1 MSPPSLEIDWGRWL
15 RPGDHLV
22 CSHMSSQPRALL
34 QSLLQHRPVM
44 PLSLMLGVAFS
55 PDMSAAPDV
64 WHLQGL
70 GAMGSG
76 SVVASQRALSLST
89 LTYGAYEQVYAQ
101 ARWPVDVVLV
111 SLSRDPQGRL
121 YLGASH
127 GAALAAARRA
137 RVVLAEINAQAPCL
151 LGSQWPADV
160 PIHAQWDTAYA
171 PPELSAGPA
180 GAAEQTIGQHL
191 AARVPEGACLQ
202 VGIGGLPSA
211 LLECLSGHRR
221 LGVHSG
227 MYGQAM
233 HRLLLSGAIDN
244 SEKSIDRGL
253 CVIGCVAG
261 PADFLA
267 QTDQHPALRLRS
279 PAYTHEALNIQAIS
293 NFFSLNTA
301 LEVDLLGQVNAEAI
315 VDEHGRWRY
324 VGGIGGLPEFARAAM
339 RAPAGQSVIAL
350 PARTPRGRSRIVA
363 KLSGPATL
371 AASDADLIVTE
382 HGVAELRHASVDQRV
397 MRMVAIA
404 DPIER
409 PALLA
414 QARAIG
420 WL

>member
-1 MSPPSLEIDWGRWL
+1 
-15 RPGDHLV
+15 
-22 CSHMSSQPRALL
+22 MSSQPRALL

-44 PLSLMLGVAFS
+44 PLNLMLGVAFS

-64 WHLQGL
+64 WQLQGL

-89 LTYGAYEQVYAQ
+89 LTYSAYEQVYAQ
-101 ARWPVDVVLV
+101 ALWPVDVVLV

-137 RVVLAEINAQAPCL
+137 RVVLAEVNTQAPCL
-151 LGSQWPADV
+151 LDSQWPADV
-160 PIHAQWDTAYA
+160 PIHAQWDTAYV
-171 PPELSAGPA
+171 PPELSAGPP
-180 GAAEQTIGQHL
+180 GAAEQAIGQHL

-202 VGIGGLPSA
+202 VGIGSLPSA

-233 HRLLLSGAIDN
+233 HRLLQCGAIDN
-244 SEKSIDRGL
+244 SAKAIDRGL

-261 PADFLA
+261 PAEFLA
-267 QTDQHPALRLRS
+267 QTDLHPALRLRS

-315 VDEHGRWRY
+315 VDAHGHWRY

-363 KLSGPATL
+363 RLSGPATL

-404 DPIER
+404 DPVER

>member
-1 MSPPSLEIDWGRWL
+1 
-15 RPGDHLV
+15 
-22 CSHMSSQPRALL
+22 MSSQPRALQ
-34 QSLLQHRPVM
+34 QSLLQHRPAI
-44 PLSLMLGVAFS
+44 PLSVMLGVAFS
-55 PDMSAAPDV
+55 PDMGAAPED
-64 WHLQGL
+64 WQLQGL

-76 SVVASQRALSLST
+76 SVVASKRSFSLST
-89 LTYGAYEQVYAQ
+89 LTYSAYEQAYAQ
-101 ARWPVDVVLV
+101 GLWPVDVVLV

-137 RVVLAEINAQAPCL
+137 RVVLAEVNAQAPCL
-151 LGSQWPADV
+151 LDSQWPADV
-160 PIHAQWDTAYA
+160 PIHAQWETSYA
-171 PPELSAGPA
+171 PPELSASPA
-180 GAAEQTIGQHL
+180 GAAEQTIGEHL
-191 AARVPEGACLQ
+191 AARIPDGACLQ
-202 VGIGGLPSA
+202 VGIGSLPSA
-211 LLECLSGHRR
+211 LLDCLSGHRK
-221 LGVHSG
+221 LGVHTG

-244 SEKSIDRGL
+244 SEKDIDAGL
-253 CVIGCVAG
+253 CIVGGVAG
-261 PADFLA
+261 QSDFLA
-267 QTDQHPALRLRS
+267 QTDQHPALRMRS
-279 PAYTHEALNIQAIS
+279 PAYTHELLNIQGLR

-339 RAPAGQSVIAL
+339 RAPGGQSAIAL

-371 AASDADLIVTE
+371 AASDADLIATE
-382 HGVAELRHASVDQRV
+382 HGVAEMRHASVDQRV

-404 DPIER
+404 DPLDR

-420 WL
+420 WI

>member
-1 MSPPSLEIDWGRWL
+1 
-15 RPGDHLV
+15 
-22 CSHMSSQPRALL
+22 MSSQPRALQ
-34 QSLLQHRPVM
+34 QSLLQHRPAI
-44 PLSLMLGVAFS
+44 PLSVMLGVAFS
-55 PDMSAAPDV
+55 PDMSEAPEG
-64 WHLQGL
+64 WQLQGL

-76 SVVASQRALSLST
+76 SVVASKRSFGLST
-89 LTYGAYEQVYAQ
+89 LTYSAYEQAYAQ
-101 ARWPVDVVLV
+101 ALWPVDVVLV

-137 RVVLAEINAQAPCL
+137 RVVLAEVNAQAPCL
-151 LGSQWPADV
+151 LDSQWPADV
-160 PIHAQWDTAYA
+160 PIHAQWETSYA
-171 PPELSAGPA
+171 PPELSASPA
-180 GAAEQTIGQHL
+180 GAAEQTIGEHL
-191 AARVPEGACLQ
+191 AARIPDGACLQ
-202 VGIGGLPSA
+202 VGIGSLPSA
-211 LLECLSGHRR
+211 LLDCLSGHRK
-221 LGVHSG
+221 LGVHTG

-244 SEKSIDRGL
+244 CEKNIDAGL
-253 CVIGCVAG
+253 CIVGGVAG
-261 PADFLA
+261 QSDFLA
-267 QTDQHPALRLRS
+267 QTDQHPALRMRS
-279 PAYTHEALNIQAIS
+279 PAYTHELLNIQGLR

-339 RAPAGQSVIAL
+339 RAPGGQSAIAL

-371 AASDADLIVTE
+371 AASDADLIATE
-382 HGVAELRHASVDQRV
+382 HGVAEMRHASVDQRV

-404 DPIER
+404 DPLDR

-420 WL
+420 WI

>member
-1 MSPPSLEIDWGRWL
+1 MLPPSLEIDWGRWL
-15 RPGDHLV
+15 RPGDRVV
-22 CSHMSSQPRALL
+22 CSHMSSQPRALQ

-44 PLSLMLGVAFS
+44 PLSVMLGVAFS
-55 PDMSAAPDV
+55 PDMSEAPEG
-64 WHLQGL
+64 WQLQGL

-76 SVVASQRALSLST
+76 SVMASKRSFGLST
-89 LTYGAYEQVYAQ
+89 LTYSAYEQAYAQ
-101 ARWPVDVVLV
+101 ALWPVDVVLV

-137 RVVLAEINAQAPCL
+137 RVVLAEVNAQAPCL
-151 LGSQWPADV
+151 LDSQWPADV
-160 PIHAQWDTAYA
+160 AIHAQWETSYA
-171 PPELSAGPA
+171 PPELSASPA

-191 AARVPEGACLQ
+191 AARIPDGACLQ
-202 VGIGGLPSA
+202 VGIGSLPSA
-211 LLECLSGHRR
+211 LLDCLSGHRR

-244 SEKSIDRGL
+244 SEKDIDAGL
-253 CVIGCVAG
+253 CIIGGVAG
-261 PADFLA
+261 QSDFLA
-267 QTDQHPALRLRS
+267 QTDRHPALRMRS
-279 PAYTHEALNIQAIS
+279 PAYTHELLNIQGLR
-293 NFFSLNTA
+293 NFFSLNSA

-339 RAPAGQSVIAL
+339 RAPGGQSAIAL

-371 AASDADLIVTE
+371 AASDADLIATE
-382 HGVAELRHASVDQRV
+382 HGVAEMRHASVDQRV

-404 DPIER
+404 DPLDR

-420 WL
+420 WI